1 MTYRRQHKR
10 WPIVIVVSVLVVF
23 GLWALLFLEHAPLI
37 FVIVMAGLFL
47 GGMGI
52 MELIGRREN

>member
-23 GLWALLFLEHAPLI
+23 GLWALLFLEHTPLI